1 MLDIWEAMLYS
12 LCRIPY
18 YIRLAP
24 RWSRGS
30 PDGRAR
36 GMVRVSAAVLFL
48 VIVATLAAGC
58 DSDLDRQVHRA
69 QINEAFRSAC
79 LPASDERVIVQWR
92 EGILICAR
100 APTSYKRRVGNTPAI
115 VAHAED
121 VK

>member
-1 MLDIWEAMLYS
+1 
-12 LCRIPY
+12 
-18 YIRLAP
+18 
-24 RWSRGS
+24 
-30 PDGRAR
+30 
-36 GMVRVSAAVLFL
+36 MVRTTAFILFL
-48 VIVATLAAGC
+48 SVLALLAAGC
-58 DSDLDRQVHRA
+58 DSADFDRQVHRA

>member
-1 MLDIWEAMLYS
+1 MRLILLLMALKPSKQTAINS
-12 LCRIPY
+12 LIEG
-18 YIRLAP
+18 LAL
-24 RWSRGS
+24 
-30 PDGRAR
+30 
-36 GMVRVSAAVLFL
+36 AAFL
-48 VIVATLAAGC
+48 LVVATLAGC
-58 DSDLDRQVHRA
+58 DADLDRQVHRA

-100 APTSYKRRVGNTPAI
+100 APNSYKRRVGNTPAI